1 MIDHVVTNEWNDQTD
16 LGKPIDECLFDLKQ
30 AYPKY
35 APYIVAY
42 WYCYKD
48 MDGGEI
54 PGIYEIMCE
63 LKQRG
68 YRLYCLT
75 NWSHETFPIVKEVHA
90 RLFGMFD
97 GIVVS
102 GEEKLVKPNPEIYQ
116 LLLNRYSLQ
125 ASESIFIDD
134 RQVNVD
140 GANLVGI
147 QGILFTGAQD
157 LKQRLCAC
165 LQIRHF

>member
-1 MIDHVVTNEWNDQTD
+1 MFVTNWNSTTKIQ
-16 LGKPIDECLFDLKQ
+16 KIS
-30 AYPKY
+30 
-35 APYIVAY
+35 
-42 WYCYKD
+42 
-48 MDGGEI
+48 EI
-54 PGIYEIMCE
+54 TNFFRHYFLSRTEV
-63 LKQRG
+63 
-68 YRLYCLT
+68 YCLT

-90 RLFGMFD
+90 RLFGMFE

-140 GANLVGI
+140 GANHVGI
-147 QGILFTGAQD
+147 HGILFTGAQD